1 MATFCEM
8 FCSQCSHCHVNEL
21 SQNPNAWDVLFLHS
35 WHLYFRD
42 KSFSK
47 EREWKKFNPVSW
59 SFLNSNFMVFSFLDA
74 AAQFPSY
81 VRSLYLEQEWTDEI
95 KPLGC
100 LYFNG
105 FCIKDTVS
113 VQIADS

>member
-8 FCSQCSHCHVNEL
+8 FYSQCSHCHVNEL

-35 WHLYFRD
+35 WHLYFSD

-59 SFLNSNFMVFSFLDA
+59 SFLHSNFMVFSFLDA

-81 VRSLYLEQEWTDEI
+81 VRSQYLD
-95 KPLGC
+95 
-100 LYFNG
+100 
-105 FCIKDTVS
+105 
-113 VQIADS
+113 